1 MGFGVSYNIYNN
13 IWNTNYVLWYPF
25 EEEDKDMK
33 ARFSLRFNA
42 KTV

>member
-25 EEEDKDMK
+25 VKGDENVMS
-33 ARFSLRFNA
+33 RFRA
-42 KTV
+42 EVREG